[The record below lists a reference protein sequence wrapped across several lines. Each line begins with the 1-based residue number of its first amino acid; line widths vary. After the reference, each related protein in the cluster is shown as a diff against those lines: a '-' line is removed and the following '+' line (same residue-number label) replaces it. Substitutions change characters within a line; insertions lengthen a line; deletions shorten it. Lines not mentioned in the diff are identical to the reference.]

1 MYGMNDDDSFSF
13 KPNNDTICLIIPK
26 VKGNISLAFHFPV
39 KYSIV
44 YSGCF
49 YAFKYDLYNKNITT
63 VTISAVKQRV
73 QAN

>member
-1 MYGMNDDDSFSF
+1 MSFY
-13 KPNNDTICLIIPK
+13 PK
-26 VKGNISLAFHFPV
+26 GQRQHFFGFPFPSKV

-49 YAFKYDLYNKNITT
+49 YAFKYDLYNGNITT